1 MKNHTDSLVKA
12 SSDIG
17 AHISDALQEAMREN
31 THDLHRVS
39 ERLADSINVLA
50 NKGKDAASDMQHRFE
65 KEAKKASA
73 TAEHYIQDEPFKSV
87 MIAAGVGAAAAALVS
102 MWIGSRAR

>member
-12 SSDIG
+12 SSDMG
-17 AHISDALQEAMREN
+17 AHISGALQEAMREN

-39 ERLADSINVLA
+39 ERLADSINELA
-50 NKGKDAASDMQHRFE
+50 NKGKDTALDMQNRLE
-65 KEAKKASA
+65 KEAKKAST